1 MPLNPDESF
10 DSSIDSARVEAK
22 ADRTSHERGLQRSS
36 LQLRWQSAA
45 ASLQEPFFKASHFL
59 MELKALKPVRI
70 QELQDLGR
78 SDRSRLSSWQSGLAK
93 SSLILG
99 GFAAYAGGPQ
109 LLGQSF
115 DVEQVYQA
123 VMPTSRQTERVMSEG
138 IVLKLDREAP
148 PVVALEEA
156 LREDPWT
163 KIDSPAGFEV
173 PTTPLRVSS
182 ASGSDFRVV
191 GGVRISSEQ
200 LGTRVAQNIQRDNE
214 RLLAHRETLAKRAQS
229 QEPTMVVTSA
239 APAPVPRVAI
249 VPRAVATEPAPAA
262 PIVSEPKSPSIVI
275 SASQV
280 GLSRDQ
286 ILAAFLSPIL
296 QSDNAAVERRQIA
309 SAKSQAVKI
318 ESSRPAPAT
327 TDPRVTA
334 ILENARASRRP
345 KDDGLNSNAT
355 TVASTSRSTLE
366 TNPAPASIAPVHRQ
380 VMVSGSLEFAEGL
393 ALTHPADSLV
403 VLREDRGRL
412 HEAGVVWVKEARYEI
427 FLESLQGHLVAELR
441 TPQGTVVGRGR
452 VSLSSVV
459 SRLEELNRDR
469 AENKRVDGVSLRLA
483 PTAPGLFGQARSAYT
498 VGAHQQP
505 LKGVRVMAQGTNI
518 GTLAQTN
525 GHFRD
530 PRFADGSRPLLE
542 ARALEHL
549 PTQAL
554 ASVGTSTQL
563 TLLPQK
569 MAVTIRELVA
579 EQVAP
584 QDTTPQ
590 AMAEM
595 GMIWGRV
602 LRSGEGVAGARIEPM
617 SSGVSAVVYFNDLLI
632 PDTNL
637 DRTSN
642 NGWFVIPYAR
652 QGGHVLHINL
662 GTRWS
667 DPLVVGVSPS
677 AVAQVEAEITRG
689 SEVFVRGLDAFRPDW
704 PLQVEVRPMLHR
716 RGRRVFVDRTQESTL
731 RVAHANQDIALD
743 LDAGPEYIRTRMIL
757 DPERRDLNMPMLPR
771 GWLERVRSQV
781 KHNAAPSEGVVVGFF
796 QGQRF
801 QLKVSEAWR
810 TENTRV
816 VYFDQRGEVTAAPY
830 GEAGGGF
837 VVFGVREGL
846 HNMVVGL
853 EGSDR
858 IFATTAWVDSSTPLV
873 INHWLR

>member
-1 MPLNPDESF
+1 VK
-10 DSSIDSARVEAK
+10 SA
-22 ADRTSHERGLQRSS
+22 
-36 LQLRWQSAA
+36 
-45 ASLQEPFFKASHFL
+45 
-59 MELKALKPVRI
+59 
-70 QELQDLGR
+70 
-78 SDRSRLSSWQSGLAK
+78 
-93 SSLILG
+93 LILS
-99 GFAAYAGGPQ
+99 GFLAYAGGPQ
-109 LLGQSF
+109 IFGDGF
-115 DVEQVYQA
+115 EVEEVYQA
-123 VMPTSRQTERVMSEG
+123 VMPTARQTERVISEG

-163 KIDSPAGFEV
+163 QIDSPVGFEV
-173 PTTPLRVSS
+173 PTTALRVSS
-182 ASGSDFRVV
+182 TSHAPSQVV
-191 GGVRISSEQ
+191 GGARLSSQELGLRIARE
-200 LGTRVAQNIQRDNE
+200 IQRDNE
-214 RLLAHRETLAKRAQS
+214 RLAAHRQTLEQS
-229 QEPTMVVTSA
+229 QTLKQRQIEAVDSPSAGIASTPTSPKVRIVPQAVASAQLEARPTAKLADSSA
-239 APAPVPRVAI
+239 A
-249 VPRAVATEPAPAA
+249 
-262 PIVSEPKSPSIVI
+262 PSIVI

-296 QSDNAAVERRQIA
+296 QSESVQSETVAANRREVAAPRVQA
-309 SAKSQAVKI
+309 AKMDSP
-318 ESSRPAPAT
+318 RPAT

-334 ILENARASRRP
+334 ILENARAARHPQDSEI
-345 KDDGLNSNAT
+345 T
-355 TVASTSRSTLE
+355 TASTSV
-366 TNPAPASIAPVHRQ
+366 TNPSVAPVHRQ

-452 VSLSSVV
+452 VNLTSVV
-459 SRLEELNRDR
+459 NRLEELHRDR
-469 AENKRVDGVSLRLA
+469 AENKRVDGVALRLA
-483 PTAPGLFGQARSAYT
+483 PTAPGVFGQAQSAYT
-498 VGAHQQP
+498 VGAHQQA
-505 LKGVRVMAQGTNI
+505 LKSGRVVAQGTNL
-518 GTLAQTN
+518 GTRTQAN
-525 GHFRD
+525 GQFRD

-542 ARALEHL
+542 ARAQEHL

-554 ASVGTSTQL
+554 ASVGTNTQL
-563 TLLPQK
+563 TLIPQK
-569 MAVTIRELVA
+569 MAATIRELVA
-579 EQVAP
+579 DQVTP

-602 LRSGEGVAGARIEPM
+602 RRRGEGVAGARVEPM
-617 SSGVSAVVYFNDLLI
+617 SSVSAVVYFNDLLI
-632 PDTNL
+632 PDPTL
-637 DRTSN
+637 EQTSA

-652 QGGHVLHINL
+652 QGGHVLHVNL

-667 DPLVVGVSPS
+667 DPVVVGVRPGS
-677 AVAQVEAEITRG
+677 VAQVEAEITRG

-704 PLQVEVRPMLHR
+704 PLHVEVRPMLHR
-716 RGRRVFVDRTQESTL
+716 RGRRVTVDRTQESTL

-771 GWLERVRSQV
+771 GWLEKIRSQV
-781 KHNAAPSEGVVVGFF
+781 KHNGAPAEGVVVGFF

-801 QLKVSEAWR
+801 QLKISEAWR

-816 VYFDQRGEVTAAPY
+816 VYFDSRGEVTAAPY
-830 GEAGGGF
+830 GEPGGGF
-837 VVFGVREGL
+837 VVFGVQEGV
-846 HNMVVGL
+846 HNIVVGL

-858 IFATTAWVDSSTPLV
+858 VFATTAWVESSTPMV